1 MAEPLPADGK
11 NTPSKTQFLKALR
24 QLVDVK
30 QKLAQIQSNASEQ
43 RGVKRG
49 VLSAF
54 EGIGGN
60 KTSVKWLEM
69 LSDIEDDDERVD
81 AMTALR
87 TYAGWADVQ
96 LFRAPTAEQPQG
108 AMFEHDPE
116 AIEAEQALKD
126 ARAYNGG
133 WNSAKAGAA
142 RTDNTSLAGSSE
154 HQSWDRAWLDYEA
167 DQKAF
172 DAGGPKVAST
182 ERRPRAEK
190 ANGDGDAG
198 AASAAAKKEAAAAK
212 AKEAKPAK
220 EPPAPKPKKGTP
232 RAAADGSAIN

>member
-1 MAEPLPADGK
+1 MAENLTGRK
-11 NTPSKTQFLKALR
+11 NTPTKAQFLKALK

-30 QKLAQIQSNASEQ
+30 HKLSVLQSDSSEQ

-60 KTSVKWLEM
+60 KMAVKWLEM

-81 AMTALR
+81 AMMAL
-87 TYAGWADVQ
+87 TQYAGWADVQ
-96 LFRAPTAEQPQG
+96 LFRPPSEDQPQG
-108 AMFEHDPE
+108 AMFEQTPE
-116 AIEAEQALKD
+116 TIEAEQALKD
-126 ARAYNGG
+126 ARAYNMG
-133 WNSAKAGAA
+133 WNSAKGGAA
-142 RTDNTSLAGSSE
+142 RTDNSMLAGSSE

-182 ERRPRAEK
+182 ERRPRTGK
-190 ANGDGDAG
+190 ADGTIKD
-198 AASAAAKKEAAAAK
+198 AAAEPTKPKRGKKAAAADAAEASSGLGPEAAAVH
-212 AKEAKPAK
+212 
-220 EPPAPKPKKGTP
+220 
-232 RAAADGSAIN
+232 